1 MLVYTLCRL
10 VFRSVNKMDALQN
23 YLIKKGMSQAEFG
36 RLVGVGQTMVQQWV
50 SSKRPISIV
59 KALDIEEVFGID
71 ANLLNEEISVIENR
85 LLDRR
90 TSKRRGISKSS

>member
-1 MLVYTLCRL
+1 MLVYALCRL
-10 VFRSVNKMDALQN
+10 VFRSVNKMEALQD

>member
-1 MLVYTLCRL
+1 ME
-10 VFRSVNKMDALQN
+10 ALQD